1 MRYKVL
7 SPCFVNVMVN
17 LYRSYFVTSASSLG
31 LGGGGGTVVLF
42 LFLFSFKFCGVIPTC
57 SQG

>member
-31 LGGGGGTVVLF
+31 LGVGGGCFFFFFFLNNANLIIYLF
-42 LFLFSFKFCGVIPTC
+42 PEA
-57 SQG
+57 